1 MIQIIKTDVYD
12 GICII
17 YVKTNDEYSVCL
29 KKIKMEFKNRSI
41 KTCFTNISNF
51 ISSKKNIIIAAYE
64 NDLLEILSAL
74 GCIKESAKIINYTL
88 RCSCSA
94 VFWEG
99 SFDVS
104 PILTKH
110 KNKICY
116 VCEWG
121 NFGCVIFES
130 DIKQKLLGTFS

>member
-17 YVKTNDEYSVCL
+17 YVITNDEYSVCL
-29 KKIKMEFKNRSI
+29 EKIKMEFKNRSI
-41 KTCFTNISNF
+41 KTCFTNVLNF
-51 ISSKKNIIIAAYE
+51 MDNRRSIIIASYE

-74 GCIKESAKIINYTL
+74 GCIKESAKIINYVL
-88 RCSCSA
+88 RCSCSV

-99 SFDVS
+99 FRDVS

-116 VCEWG
+116 VCECG